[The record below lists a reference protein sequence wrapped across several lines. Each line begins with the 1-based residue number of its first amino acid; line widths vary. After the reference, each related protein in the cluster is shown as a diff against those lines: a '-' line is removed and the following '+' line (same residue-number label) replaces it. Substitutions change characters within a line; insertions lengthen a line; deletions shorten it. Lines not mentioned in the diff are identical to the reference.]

1 MKRSSNGKFVSSC
14 KGTQRLLYTAIFI
27 CLFSACSV
35 SKQIGRQA
43 TTILLQD
50 STISSGHT
58 GISIYEPAS
67 NRYWYNYNDSKYF
80 IPASN
85 TKLFTLYAGMK
96 YLGDSLVGL
105 RYTENNIVNPDTT
118 PITDLVKVFPTGD
131 PTFLSAEFSHQPV
144 FEFLKKQ
151 KRFEVCDFHHIESYG
166 KGWAWDDY
174 MEGFMI
180 PRSSFPIYK
189 NILSIKFIRRD
200 SLVIQPAY
208 FKKQLFLLSAFDT
221 GFAVSKDFF
230 SNKMSLVAGKDQWRK
245 IPFYDEPVTELL
257 KDTLKNPAVWSSPC
271 LVNSEDINRKYKI
284 IHSQPTDSLL
294 KPMMH
299 NSDNFFAEQTLLM
312 ASNEHL
318 GYMDDAAMIDTLL
331 QSDFNDIPQQPRW
344 VDGSGLSRYN
354 LFTPQS
360 FIYILKKLQFEFGMQ
375 RLKVILPTGGQGTL
389 KNYFN
394 SDSSFI
400 YAKTGSMSN
409 QFTLCGYLT
418 TKKNKQLIFSVMINN
433 AKGSAVGLR
442 RSTEHFI
449 KFIRDNY

>member
-284 IHSQPTDSLL
+284 IHSQ
-294 KPMMH
+294 
-299 NSDNFFAEQTLLM
+299 FF
-312 ASNEHL
+312 
-318 GYMDDAAMIDTLL
+318 
-331 QSDFNDIPQQPRW
+331 R
-344 VDGSGLSRYN
+344 
-354 LFTPQS
+354 
-360 FIYILKKLQFEFGMQ
+360 
-375 RLKVILPTGGQGTL
+375 
-389 KNYFN
+389 
-394 SDSSFI
+394 
-400 YAKTGSMSN
+400 
-409 QFTLCGYLT
+409 
-418 TKKNKQLIFSVMINN
+418 
-433 AKGSAVGLR
+433 
-442 RSTEHFI
+442 
-449 KFIRDNY
+449 